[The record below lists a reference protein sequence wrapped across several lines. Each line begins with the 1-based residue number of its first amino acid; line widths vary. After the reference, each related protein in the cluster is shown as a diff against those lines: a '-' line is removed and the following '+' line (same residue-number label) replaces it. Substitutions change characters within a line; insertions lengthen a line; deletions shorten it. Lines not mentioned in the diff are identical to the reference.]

1 MPNLK
6 PPITTTVAAIAYR
19 ESILKV
25 LPSNCDFTPLMTLY
39 LTDATKPEEIRLAS
53 KSGLIFS
60 KVKMCSIVFTSLF
73 YNKLEEHVFSL
84 FDLVDMLAF
93 VSRTAFICYVPAYYI
108 EVTTNNSLL
117 VIQLLFP
124 LSLMIIKVFLQGRVG
139 LYML

>member
-39 LTDATKPEEIRLAS
+39 LTDTTKPEEIRLAS

-73 YNKLEEHVFSL
+73 YNTLEEHVFSL

-93 VSRTAFICYVPAYYI
+93 VTRTAFICYVPAYYI
-108 EVTTNNSLL
+108 EVTANNSLL